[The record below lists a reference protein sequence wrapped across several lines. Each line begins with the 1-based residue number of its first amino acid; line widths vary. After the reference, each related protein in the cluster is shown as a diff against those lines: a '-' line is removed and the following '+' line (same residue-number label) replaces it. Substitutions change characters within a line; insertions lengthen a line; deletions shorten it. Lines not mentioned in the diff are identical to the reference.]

1 MGVLDVVNGRWTM
14 RLASVPVD
22 PSWGM
27 RRDMMSQSFTTK
39 TDELWTVYCK

>member
-1 MGVLDVVNGRWTM
+1 M

-27 RRDMMSQSFTTK
+27 RREMMSQSFTTQV
-39 TDELWTVYCK
+39 DELWTVYCK